1 MNRMLSKLEEMDE
14 SAEQG
19 GEGSRQDKKGVEKGG
34 GAGPPEVLWYESSD
48 SEPDMPSDALNDAY
62 QELSE
67 TCATVGDV
75 VRWAKIDLKA
85 CKARLANWLWRLGCC
100 LV

>member
-34 GAGPPEVLWYESSD
+34 GAGPWEDQGYESSE
-48 SEPDMPSDALNDAY
+48 SEPEISDALNDAY

-67 TCATVGDV
+67 ICGTVGDI

-85 CKARLANWLWRLGCC
+85 CKARLANWLWRVGCC